1 ANKAVE
7 QLRSDIS
14 QNYDHLVM
22 ARVNEK
28 PKAEEL
34 LAIYQSIAPEFNPIV
49 VHSGLTSSEN
59 NQKLEELKTRHS
71 RIVICV
77 DMLGEGYDL
86 PNLKIAALHDQ
97 HKSLAITL
105 QFIGRFTRSSSNTP
119 IGDASAIANIA
130 DVDIQGGL
138 QKLYAQDANWD
149 LILKRLSEERINNEI
164 KLQDVIDSLRGNGG
178 LDKQISLWNL
188 RPSYSAM
195 LFKTECQEWGISSLE
210 SLNLRFAQTW
220 HAISNEDKI
229 LIILGVRNTPVNWG
243 KFEDID
249 DTNHYIFI
257 LNWDEEREAV
267 FVYSNDHDAFK
278 TEDIAKVICGENTI
292 QITGETIFKVLDNV
306 QLPLVKNLGS
316 SQVGAISFTQ
326 FFGPNVTDGLSQ

>member
-1 ANKAVE
+1 
-7 QLRSDIS
+7 
-14 QNYDHLVM
+14 
-22 ARVNEK
+22 
-28 PKAEEL
+28 
-34 LAIYQSIAPEFNPIV
+34 
-49 VHSGLTSSEN
+49 
-59 NQKLEELKTRHS
+59 
-71 RIVICV
+71 
-77 DMLGEGYDL
+77 
-86 PNLKIAALHDQ
+86 
-97 HKSLAITL
+97 
-105 QFIGRFTRSSSNTP
+105 
-119 IGDASAIANIA
+119 
-130 DVDIQGGL
+130 
-138 QKLYAQDANWD
+138 
-149 LILKRLSEERINNEI
+149 
-164 KLQDVIDSLRGNGG
+164 
-178 LDKQISLWNL
+178 
-188 RPSYSAM
+188 M

-210 SLNLRFAQTW
+210 NLNLRFAQTW

-326 FFGPNVTDGLSQ
+326 FFGPNVTDGLSQIEKAVLSLITLLF